1 MLFVETFLGLQYK
14 IYVWGWVSLKKSE
27 NRYQWTRGFLMWRG
41 GNVSLRDTE
50 KGFSA
55 LWVCNQPFLCCL
67 FFFFSVSVFSFLLLP
82 NSNGSP
88 HLWPVM
94 CWASGVRAGNK
105 HIKSPPMLSLSNLAS
120 GRRVKVKW
128 RRSLGRLE
136 RREGNG
142 HNVSSHHMLGHLIYM
157 LSPNTRESKSF
168 RGR

>member
-1 MLFVETFLGLQYK
+1 MYEDGSHSK
-14 IYVWGWVSLKKSE
+14 
-27 NRYQWTRGFLMWRG
+27 
-41 GNVSLRDTE
+41 SLRTATNGPE
-50 KGFSA
+50 GSWCGGEGMSHWETLRRVFQPCGF
-55 LWVCNQPFLCCL
+55 VINPFSVVF

-142 HNVSSHHMLGHLIYM
+142 HNVSTHHMLGHLIYM

-168 RGR
+168 WGR